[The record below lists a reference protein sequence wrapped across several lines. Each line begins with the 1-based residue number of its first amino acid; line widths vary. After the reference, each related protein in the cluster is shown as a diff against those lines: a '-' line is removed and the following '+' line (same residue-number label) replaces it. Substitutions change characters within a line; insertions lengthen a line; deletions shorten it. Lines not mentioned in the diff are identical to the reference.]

1 MAKTAKAAVEVKS
14 IADLRQELD
23 DKYKA
28 LVDYRRH
35 HAAGE
40 LANTRVISQTRKEI
54 ARLST
59 AINAAKDTT
68 GKQAPKEDK

>member
-23 DKYKA
+23 DKHKT

-40 LANTRVISQTRKEI
+40 LANTRVIGQTRKEI
-54 ARLST
+54 ARLET
-59 AINAAKDTT
+59 AISAAKISES
-68 GKQAPKEDK
+68 KQAPKEDK